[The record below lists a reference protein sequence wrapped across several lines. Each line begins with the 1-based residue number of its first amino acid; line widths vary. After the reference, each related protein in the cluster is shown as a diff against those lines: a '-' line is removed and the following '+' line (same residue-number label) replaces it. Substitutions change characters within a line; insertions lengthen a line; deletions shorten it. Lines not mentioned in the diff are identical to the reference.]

1 MSVLIGVGI
10 VTTITTIYL
19 GKKGWQALHKA
30 VGITPGVL
38 TYQDYQ
44 APLSL
49 SAITWRHLRLHKK
62 HLQRLPN
69 DQLRQLQRIDDKVSR
84 YQSYQKTQQA
94 DDKTPT
100 VTESQ
105 FVLQK
110 LLYTRLPD
118 TLASY
123 DYLVSIDSAD
133 LSQTEKK
140 AEAGELLQQV
150 LDHIEQR
157 LDALLDQAQT
167 QHLQALRVMKNY
179 VESHDR

>member
-38 TYQDYQ
+38 TYQDDQ

-49 SAITWRHLRLHKK
+49 SAVTWRHLRLHKK
-62 HLQRLPN
+62 YLQRLPN

-140 AEAGELLQQV
+140 VEASELLQQV

>member
-10 VTTITTIYL
+10 GTTITTIYL

-30 VGITPGVL
+30 VVIAPGVL
-38 TYQDYQ
+38 TYQDDQ

-49 SAITWRHLRLHKK
+49 SAVTWRHLRLHKK
-62 HLQRLPN
+62 HLRRLPN

-105 FVLQK
+105 FVLEK

-123 DYLVSIDSAD
+123 DYLLSIDSAD

-140 AEAGELLQQV
+140 AEASELLQQV